1 MSKRPLPLGLHRV
14 AVFDPTLAEE
24 LEEDFTRLML
34 TAEALI
40 WAQSHLPSLLR
51 AGTPQALLSTLVDIA
66 KETTGVPRA
75 WGLTWKGDPAQ
86 NRISIQAF
94 AGDSDEAVPAP
105 SSISRTVVG
114 QVAAEG
120 RPSWSNDATADARF
134 GASESVRAYTLR
146 SVGCLPVGTSG
157 VLYLV
162 DPDAPGRFTR
172 EHRLQ
177 LSALCALAGRTL
189 EARAPSPQPPPEVPR
204 VPGLVGDTPA
214 MRALYQTVHAFAP
227 MPWPALILGETGTG
241 KEAIARALHN
251 LSPRRDAPFLAVN
264 CGAIVASL
272 AESELFGHEKGS
284 FTGADRV
291 RDGLVS
297 RVGKGTLFLDEIGE
311 LSGPLQVKLLRLL
324 QEGTYERVGG
334 EKTLRFTGRVVAAT
348 HRVLQD
354 NDFREDL
361 YYRLAACVVSVPPL
375 RDRRADIPAL
385 AEHLLSRI
393 QDELPGSAHMHVDTY
408 AINVLTVR
416 DWPGNVRQLE
426 NTLRSAAARCLAV
439 GGGALSSQHLLV
451 LGAPPSA
458 LPTGDSLKESVAAF
472 ERQQVVIALAAAK
485 GSRGEASKRLGISRQ
500 WLHRLMTR
508 EGLL

>member
-1 MSKRPLPLGLHRV
+1 MSKPPLPRSLHRV
-14 AVFDPTLAEE
+14 SIFDPALAEE
-24 LEEDFTRLML
+24 LEEDFMRLML

-40 WAQSHLPSLLR
+40 WAQSHLPALLH
-51 AGTPQALLSTLVDIA
+51 ASTPQSLLSTLVDIA

-75 WGLTWKGDPAQ
+75 WGLTWKGDPAK

-94 AGDSDEAVPAP
+94 AGDRDEAVPPP

-134 GASESVRAYTLR
+134 GAAESVRAYTLR

-172 EHRLQ
+172 THRLQ

-189 EARAPSPQPPPEVPR
+189 DARVPSPQPSPKVPR
-204 VPGLVGDTPA
+204 VPGLVGETPV
-214 MRALYQTVHAFAP
+214 MQALSQTVHAFAP

-284 FTGADRV
+284 FTGAERT
-291 RDGLVS
+291 RHGLVS

-324 QEGTYERVGG
+324 QEGTYQRVGG
-334 EKTLRFTGRVVAAT
+334 EQTLHFTGRVVAAT
-348 HRVLQD
+348 HQALQD
-354 NDFREDL
+354 GDFREDL
-361 YYRLAACVVSVPPL
+361 YYRLAACVVPVPPL

-385 AEHLLSRI
+385 AEHLLNRI
-393 QDELPGSAHMHVDTY
+393 QDELPGAAQMHLDPA
-408 AINVLTVR
+408 AINVLTAR

-426 NTLRSAAARCLAV
+426 NTLRSAAARCLAI
-439 GGGALSSQHLLV
+439 GGGALSSQHLHV
-451 LGAPPSA
+451 PGAPSSA
-458 LPTGDSLKESVAAF
+458 QHTGSALKESVAAF
-472 ERQQVVIALAAAK
+472 ERQQVIIALAATK